1 MKHPLYIGQIIS
13 HYNKYIVF
21 VERLKTYFEK
31 MVLLYQPQLRKGSPD
46 DEISLRK
53 YITLMYESRITVTVK
68 VTVTVMKV
76 VHINS
81 LNMFASW

>member
-1 MKHPLYIGQIIS
+1 
-13 HYNKYIVF
+13 
-21 VERLKTYFEK
+21 